1 MDWYAREKEEV
12 LEALKT
18 SRHGLSERRAAQL
31 LKSAGSNTITERKKH
46 AWWSILISQ
55 FTDFLTVLLLVA
67 TGISLLLGEVL
78 DASAMLM
85 IVLLTVGLGFIQEY
99 RAERAIQALQKISS
113 PKANVIRSGVRK
125 TIPASRLVPGDI
137 LVLEA
142 GDIVAA
148 DVRLIEANNLRIAQ
162 ASLTGE
168 SVADHKHAA
177 RVAPHTPVP
186 DQHCMAFMTTA
197 VTAGDGIGVVVGTG
211 MNSEI
216 GRVAHSIQ
224 TSTSPKT
231 ALQHKFELM
240 ARQMGFA
247 VIGLVVIVFLMGIFS
262 DVTIGEE
269 GENVYVKMIIIS
281 LSLIVATVPSS
292 LPTIVTIG
300 LALGARTLAGKRMIV
315 KRLPAAESLGSVTT
329 ICADKTG
336 TLTKNEMT
344 VTRIHVDDTDV
355 RVTGSGYDAHGVF
368 DAPDLPRD
376 TLELLLRAATLC
388 NNAQL
393 THASTIIGDP
403 TEGALIVAAAKAG
416 ITRARLKHSGYA
428 FEKELPFDPER
439 KRMSVIVSEPD
450 GTRAYVKGAPDLLLE
465 RCTHHLIHG
474 RRRRLTNAARER
486 ILAQNDAYAHE
497 ALRVLGFAYRDDP
510 PRGNEHTVE
519 RSLTFIG
526 LAGMIDP
533 PRPEV
538 RASIE
543 KCRTAGINVIIIT
556 GDHASTTCAVARE
569 LGLYDDE
576 KDAIIT
582 GAELETMS
590 DNQLRERIGSIRI
603 IARALPIQ
611 KLRVVAALQKRGEI
625 VAVTGDGV
633 NDAPALK
640 RADIG
645 IAMGSGTDVA
655 KEVSQSIL
663 TDDNFATIVTGIE
676 EGRNIYDKIVK
687 SARFLL
693 RCNFGEV
700 MIIMLAL
707 LMRLPPPLLPLQIL
721 LVNLVTDGLPAFALG
736 FEKPDRDIMKRPP
749 RDPRRQPLT
758 RAGLGIIVTYG
769 IFMALGT
776 LLLYHLALSNGQSL
790 AYAQTVAF
798 STLVFFEMAAVF
810 GSRSLRPLEKLNPFT
825 NPLLLIAVA
834 LSIVIQLAIVYHP
847 FLQLVFGT
855 VALPAMQWL
864 SIIAVASLG
873 FVFMELSK
881 LLITD

>member
-18 SRHGLSERRAAQL
+18 SREGLSEKRAAER
-31 LKSAGSNTITERKKH
+31 LKADGTNTIIERTKH
-46 AWWSILISQ
+46 TWIGILISQ
-55 FTDFLTVLLLVA
+55 FTDFLTILLLIA
-67 TGISLLLGEVL
+67 TAISVLIGEIL

-99 RAERAIQALQKISS
+99 RAERAIEALQKISS
-113 PKANVIRSGVRK
+113 PKAKVIRSGIRK

-137 LVLEA
+137 VVLEA
-142 GDIVAA
+142 GDIVPA
-148 DVRLIEANNLRIAQ
+148 DLRLLESNNLHIAQ
-162 ASLTGE
+162 ANITGE
-168 SVADHKHAA
+168 SVADHKHTA
-177 RVAPHTPVP
+177 RAAPHTPIP
-186 DQHCMAFMTTA
+186 DRHCMAFMTTA
-197 VTAGDGIGVVVGTG
+197 VTTGDGLGIVVGTG

-216 GRVAHSIQ
+216 GRIAHSIQ
-224 TSTSPKT
+224 TNTKPKT
-231 ALQHKFELM
+231 PLQHKFELM

-262 DVTIGEE
+262 DVTIGAED
-269 GENVYVKMIIIS
+269 ENITVKMIVIS

-292 LPTIVTIG
+292 LPAIVTIG
-300 LALGARTLAGKRMIV
+300 LALGARTLASKRMII
-315 KRLPAAESLGSVTT
+315 KRLPAAESLGAVTT
-329 ICADKTG
+329 ICSDKTG

-344 VTRIHVDDTDV
+344 VTHIHVDDTDIEV
-355 RVTGSGYDAHGVF
+355 SGSGYDPHGTF
-368 DAPDLPRD
+368 NAENLPRD
-376 TLELLLRAATLC
+376 TLELLLTAGVMC

-403 TEGALIVAAAKAG
+403 TEGALIVAGAKAG
-416 ITRARLKHSGYA
+416 ITRIALKRKGCS
-428 FEKELPFDPER
+428 FERELPFDPDR
-439 KRMSVIVSEPD
+439 KRMSVIAT
-450 GTRAYVKGAPDLLLE
+450 TRTGRRAFVKGAPDLLLE
-465 RCTHHLIHG
+465 RCTHHIIRG
-474 RRRRLTNAARER
+474 TRKRLTKTARER
-486 ILAQNDAYAHE
+486 ILARNDAYARD
-497 ALRVLGFAYRDDP
+497 ALRVLGFAYRDNP
-510 PRGNEHTVE
+510 PAGGEDDVE
-519 RSLTFIG
+519 RQLTFIG

-538 RASIE
+538 REAIE
-543 KCRTAGINVIIIT
+543 TCRSAGITVMIIT
-556 GDHASTTCAVARE
+556 GDHASTARAIAKQI
-569 LGLYDDE
+569 GMYDTEDS
-576 KDAIIT
+576 IIT
-582 GAELETMS
+582 GAELEAMS
-590 DNQLRERIGSIRI
+590 DAHLAERIPSIRI

-611 KLRVVAALQKRGEI
+611 KVRVVAALQRRGEI

-676 EGRNIYDKIVK
+676 EGRNIYDKIIK

-707 LMRLPPPLLPLQIL
+707 LMRLPLPLLPLQIL
-721 LVNLVTDGLPAFALG
+721 LINLVTDGLPAFALG
-736 FEKPDRDIMKRPP
+736 FEKADRDIMKRPP
-749 RDPRRQPLT
+749 RNPHQQPLT
-758 RAGLGIIVTYG
+758 RAGLSVIVTYG

-776 LLLYHLALSNGQSL
+776 LLLFHLALTSGQSL

-810 GSRSLRPLEKLNPFT
+810 GSRSLRPLEKLNPLT

-834 LSIVIQLAIVYHP
+834 GSIAIQLAIVYHP

-864 SIIAVASLG
+864 SIIGIALLG

>member
-1 MDWYAREKEEV
+1 VDWYALEKEKV
-12 LEALKT
+12 LEALRT
-18 SRHGLSERRAAQL
+18 SREGLSEKRAAER
-31 LKSAGSNTITERKKH
+31 LKSEGTNTITEGSKH
-46 AWWSILISQ
+46 TWLSILIRQ
-55 FTDFLTVLLLVA
+55 FTDFLTILLLIA
-67 TGISLLLGEVL
+67 TAISIMLKELL
-78 DASAMLM
+78 DASAMFM

-99 RAERAIQALQKISS
+99 RAERAIEALQKISS
-113 PKANVIRSGVRK
+113 PKANVIRSGIRK
-125 TIPASRLVPGDI
+125 TIPASRLVSGDI
-137 LVLEA
+137 VILEA
-142 GDIVAA
+142 GDIVPA
-148 DVRLIEANNLRIAQ
+148 DLRILESNNLHIAQ

-168 SVADHKHAA
+168 SIPDHKRTNPA
-177 RVAPHTPVP
+177 APHTPIP
-186 DQHCMAFMTTA
+186 DRHSMAFMTTA
-197 VTAGDGIGVVVGTG
+197 VTAGDGVGIVVGTG

-216 GRVAHSIQ
+216 GRIASSIQ
-224 TSTSPKT
+224 TNTRPKT
-231 ALQHKFELM
+231 PLQHKFELM

-262 DVTIGEE
+262 DVVTTGS
-269 GENVYVKMIIIS
+269 GENIYVTMIIIS

-292 LPTIVTIG
+292 LPAIVTIG

-315 KRLPAAESLGSVTT
+315 KRLPAAESLGAVTT
-329 ICADKTG
+329 ICSDKTG

-344 VTRIHVDDTDV
+344 VTRIYVDRTDV
-355 RVTGSGYDAHGVF
+355 AVSGSGYDSHGTFSAERV
-368 DAPDLPRD
+368 PHE
-376 TLELLLRAATLC
+376 TLDLLLTTAVLC

-416 ITRARLKHSGYA
+416 ITRASLKQRGYS
-428 FEKELPFDPER
+428 FERELPFDPER
-439 KRMSVIVSEPD
+439 KRMSVIVKNRRS
-450 GTRAYVKGAPDLLLE
+450 RAYVKGAPDLLLE
-465 RCTHHLIHG
+465 RCTHYMSNG
-474 RRRRLTNAARER
+474 RRVRLTSAARTKILER
-486 ILAQNDAYAHE
+486 NDAYALD

-510 PRGNEHTVE
+510 PREDEDSVE
-519 RSLTFIG
+519 QKLTFIG

-538 RASIE
+538 REAIE
-543 KCRTAGINVIIIT
+543 KCRTAGINVMIIT
-556 GDHASTTCAVARE
+556 GDHASTACAIAKE
-569 LGLYDDE
+569 LGVYDPETDT
-576 KDAIIT
+576 IIT
-582 GAELETMS
+582 GSELEKMS
-590 DNQLRERIGSIRI
+590 DTELKHKIKSIRI

-611 KLRVVAALQKRGEI
+611 KLRVVAALQRRDEI

-663 TDDNFATIVTGIE
+663 TDDNFATIVSGIE
-676 EGRNIYDKIVK
+676 EGRNIYDKIIK

-707 LMRLPPPLLPLQIL
+707 LMRLPLPLLPLQIL
-721 LVNLVTDGLPAFALG
+721 LINLVTDGLPAFALG
-736 FEKPDRDIMKRPP
+736 FEKPDRDIMKRAP
-749 RDPRRQPLT
+749 RHPRQQPLT
-758 RAGLGIIVTYG
+758 RAGIYIIITYG

-776 LLLYHLALSNGQSL
+776 LLLFHLALRDGQSL

-810 GSRSLRPLEKLNPFT
+810 GSRSLRPLEKLNPLT
-825 NPLLLIAVA
+825 NPFLLVAIAA
-834 LSIVIQLAIVYHP
+834 SILIQLTIVYTP
-847 FLQLVFGT
+847 LLQTIFGT
-855 VALPAMQWL
+855 VALPAMQWV
-864 SIIAVASLG
+864 SIVGVASLG

-881 LLITD
+881 LLVTD